1 DTRGIEIMDGDATAL
16 RADSGVSGNKR
27 TRESDRKK
35 FISLANKRVSKALQT
50 IQLIGN
56 LSNRSN
62 YDYTQDDVA
71 KIMKA
76 LTDEVSACR
85 KKFEMAFKKQSKPEF
100 ELE

>member
-1 DTRGIEIMDGDATAL
+1 MRQ
-16 RADSGVSGNKR
+16 ADR
-27 TRESDRKK
+27 QK
-35 FISLANKRVSKALQT
+35 FVDLAQKRVSKAMKD

-62 YDYTQDDVA
+62 YDYTEDDVA

-76 LTDEVSACR
+76 LTDELSACR
-85 KKFEMAFKKQSKPEF
+85 KKFDVAMKKQNKATF

>member
-1 DTRGIEIMDGDATAL
+1 MVRHMD
-16 RADSGVSGNKR
+16 RA
-27 TRESDRKK
+27 K
-35 FISLANKRVSKALQT
+35 FVNLARKRVSKALKD

-62 YDYTQDDVA
+62 YDYTEDDVA

-76 LTDEVSACR
+76 LTDEVSSCR
-85 KKFEMAFKKQSKPEF
+85 KKFEVALKKQSKPAF

>member
-1 DTRGIEIMDGDATAL
+1 MVGELTQL
-16 RADSGVSGNKR
+16 RAADTAAG
-27 TRESDRKK
+27 RKK
-35 FISLANKRVSKALQT
+35 AREKDRQKFIDLANKRVSRALQT

-62 YDYTQDDVA
+62 YEYTQDDVT

-76 LTDEVSACR
+76 LTDEISACR
-85 KKFEMAFKKQSKPEF
+85 KKFEIAIKKQSKPEF

>member
-1 DTRGIEIMDGDATAL
+1 MVMV
-16 RADSGVSGNKR
+16 RAED
-27 TRESDRKK
+27 REK
-35 FISLANKRVSKALQT
+35 FVSLAKKRVSRALKD

-62 YDYTQDDVA
+62 YDYTEEDVA

-76 LTDEVSACR
+76 LSDEVSACR
-85 KKFEMAFKKQSKPEF
+85 KKFEVATKKQSKPAF

>member
-1 DTRGIEIMDGDATAL
+1 VRNGD
-16 RADSGVSGNKR
+16 
-27 TRESDRKK
+27 REK
-35 FISLANKRVSKALQT
+35 FVNLAKNRVSKAMKD

-62 YDYTQDDVA
+62 YDYTAEDVA

-76 LTDEVSACR
+76 LSDEISACR
-85 KKFEMAFKKQSKPEF
+85 KKFDVSLKRQSKPTF

>member
-1 DTRGIEIMDGDATAL
+1 MVGELTQI
-16 RADSGVSGNKR
+16 RADGTAAG
-27 TRESDRKK
+27 RKK
-35 FISLANKRVSKALQT
+35 AREKDRQKFIDLANKRVSRALQT

-62 YDYTQDDVA
+62 YDYTQDDVT

-76 LTDEVSACR
+76 LTDEISACR
-85 KKFEMAFKKQSKPEF
+85 KKFEIAIKKQSKPEF